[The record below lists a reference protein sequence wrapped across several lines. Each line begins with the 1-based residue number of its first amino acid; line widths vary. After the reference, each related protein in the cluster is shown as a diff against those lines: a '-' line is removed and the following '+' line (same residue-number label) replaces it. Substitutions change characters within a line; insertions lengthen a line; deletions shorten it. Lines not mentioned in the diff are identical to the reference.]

1 MAWAQHYILNES
13 LDQFILLIFYGTFPG
28 GDFTEFGNPFGGGKD
43 FIESHQ
49 ILPDNDG
56 NGGGV
61 YEFGL
66 TKSSRTSLTISNDV
80 YFDLGSQRGSGANAN
95 RGTINKIIGVRK

>member
-1 MAWAQHYILNES
+1 
-13 LDQFILLIFYGTFPG
+13 
-28 GDFTEFGNPFGGGKD
+28 PFGGGK
-43 FIESHQ
+43 ISLNPSN
-49 ILPDNDG
+49 LPDGDG

-95 RGTINKIIGVRK
+95 RGTINKIIGVRR

>member
-1 MAWAQHYILNES
+1 M
-13 LDQFILLIFYGTFPG
+13 
-28 GDFTEFGNPFGGGKD
+28 NP
-43 FIESHQ
+43 SN
-49 ILPDNDG
+49 LPDGDG

-80 YFDLGSQRGSGANAN
+80 YFDLGSQRGSGANAIEGQLTN
-95 RGTINKIIGVRK
+95 YRSEK